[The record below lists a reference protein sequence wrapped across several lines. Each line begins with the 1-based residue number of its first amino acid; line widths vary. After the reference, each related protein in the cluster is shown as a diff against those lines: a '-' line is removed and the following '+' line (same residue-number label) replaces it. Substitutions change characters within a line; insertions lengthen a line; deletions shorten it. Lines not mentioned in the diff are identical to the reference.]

1 MGPQGGL
8 FSKFTSM
15 TLPKS
20 LVGLFTMTAAC
31 LLSSCSVQKR
41 TTSPGWHIER
51 SSRQTLTVQAH
62 SAKSCDKPKLERSH
76 TQRLALVVPRSS
88 KTVQT
93 PRADRRLLTLRQ
105 AAFSSVIE
113 AQEVQEEMDSRYEVP
128 MHGSA
133 ASTASTA
140 GIMPIPDWQDE
151 VLRLLESARKKR
163 RLGVVFLTM
172 GVSWLVAARHQ
183 TKAELLCA
191 NCGSNLES
199 VAPEA
204 LKRANEMKKG
214 IKGRIRAFVAW
225 HLFIYLALSVVL
237 LGYVGFGLGFFYL

>member
-8 FSKFTSM
+8 FSNFTFM

-20 LVGLFTMTAAC
+20 LVGLLAMTAAC

-41 TTSPGWHIER
+41 TTAPGWHIER
-51 SSRQTLTVQAH
+51 ASRQALTVQAH

-76 TQRLALVVPRSS
+76 TQRLALVVPRSL
-88 KTVQT
+88 KTVQM
-93 PRADRRLLTLRQ
+93 PKADRRLLTLRQ

-113 AQEVQEEMDSRYEVP
+113 AQEVQEETDSRCEVS
-128 MHGSA
+128 MHGSET
-133 ASTASTA
+133 STATKA
-140 GIMPIPDWQDE
+140 GIMPLPDWQGE

-163 RLGVVFLTM
+163 RLGVVFLSL
-172 GVSWLVAARHQ
+172 GVSWLVAAKHQ
-183 TKAELLCA
+183 RKAELLCA
-191 NCGSNLES
+191 NHGSSLES

-204 LKRANEMKKG
+204 LKRANEMKRG

-225 HLFIYLALSVVL
+225 YLFIPLVL
-237 LGYVGFGLGFFYL
+237 GLPLGLYVGYFLI

>member
-8 FSKFTSM
+8 FSNFTCM
-15 TLPKS
+15 TLPNS
-20 LVGLFTMTAAC
+20 LVVLLAMTAAC

-41 TTSPGWHIER
+41 TISPGWHIER
-51 SSRQTLTVQAH
+51 SSRQALTVQAH

-76 TQRLALVVPRSS
+76 TQRLALVVSRSL
-88 KTVQT
+88 KTVQM
-93 PRADRRLLTLRQ
+93 PKADRRLLTLRQ

-113 AQEVQEEMDSRYEVP
+113 AQEVQEEKDSRCEVP

-133 ASTASTA
+133 TSTATTA
-140 GIMPIPDWQDE
+140 GIMPLPDWQDE

-163 RLGVVFLTM
+163 RLGVVYLSL
-172 GVSWLVAARHQ
+172 GVSWLVAAKHQ
-183 TKAELLCA
+183 RKAELLCA
-191 NCGSNLES
+191 NRGSNLES

-204 LKRANEMKKG
+204 LKRANEMKEG

-225 HLFIYLALSVVL
+225 YLFICLALGLVL
-237 LGYVGFGLGFFYL
+237 LPYVGFGLGFFYL

>member
-1 MGPQGGL
+1 MVHLGGPQEGL
-8 FSKFTSM
+8 FSNFTFM

-20 LVGLFTMTAAC
+20 LVGWFAMTAAC
-31 LLSSCSVQKR
+31 LLSSCFVQKR
-41 TTSPGWHIER
+41 TTSPGWHVER
-51 SSRQTLTVQAH
+51 SSRQALTVQAH
-62 SAKSCDKPKLERSH
+62 SVKSCDKPKLERNH
-76 TQRLALVVPRSS
+76 TQRLALVVPRSL
-88 KTVQT
+88 KTVQM
-93 PRADRRLLTLRQ
+93 PKADRRLLTLRQ

-113 AQEVQEEMDSRYEVP
+113 AQEVQEEMDSGCEVP

-133 ASTASTA
+133 TSTTTSAQ
-140 GIMPIPDWQDE
+140 IMLLPDWQDE

-163 RLGVVFLTM
+163 RLGVVYLSL

-191 NCGSNLES
+191 NRGSSLES

-214 IKGRIRAFVAW
+214 IRTWFAW
-225 HLFIYLALSVVL
+225 FWLGYWTLGLVL